1 MPPKNSKSEKSP
13 KTNQAPTYKNHQK
26 RKAKL
31 AIEEPTVSS
40 ELVRLNRYIAQAGI
54 ASRRKADELIEEG
67 QVMVNNRRVYELG
80 VQVNPSVDKITV
92 KGKQVKPQN
101 QHVYVVFNKP
111 KNILTSMSDP
121 LDRPHLGLF
130 FQKFP
135 VRIFPVGRLDWD
147 SEGMLLMTNDGDYA
161 QAVAH
166 PTGDITKTYIV
177 KVNGR
182 PSETHLQK
190 LLNGVSTAVG
200 RVKAVEVH
208 RLRNK
213 GAEKYDWIQISITE
227 GRNRQVR
234 RMFEKIGF
242 DVLKLQRVAVGGL
255 TMGSLKR
262 GEYKVIPYI
271 LAKKVFLE
279 AKPKER

>member
-1 MPPKNSKSEKSP
+1 M
-13 KTNQAPTYKNHQK
+13 KTM
-26 RKAKL
+26 
-31 AIEEPTVSS
+31 
-40 ELVRLNRYIAQAGI
+40 RLNRYIAQAGI

-80 VQVNPSVDKITV
+80 VQIDPSVDKITV
-92 KGKQVKPQN
+92 KGRAIKPTN

-121 LDRPHLGLF
+121 LDRPHLGHF

-135 VRIFPVGRLDWD
+135 MRIFPVGRLDWD
-147 SEGMLLMTNDGDYA
+147 SEGMLLMTNDGDFA

-166 PTGDITKTYIV
+166 PKGDIPKTYLV

-182 PSETHLQK
+182 PTGTQLQK
-190 LLNGVSTAVG
+190 LLTGVSTAVG
-200 RVKAVEVH
+200 RVKAVEV
-208 RLRNK
+208 RRIRK
-213 GAEKYDWIQISITE
+213 GADKYDWIRISITE

-242 DVLKLQRVAVGGL
+242 DVLKLQRIAVGGL
-255 TMGSLKR
+255 SMGSLKR
-262 GEYKVIPYI
+262 GEFRVIPYV
-271 LAKKVFLE
+271 LAKKVFQS
-279 AKPKER
+279 PKVED